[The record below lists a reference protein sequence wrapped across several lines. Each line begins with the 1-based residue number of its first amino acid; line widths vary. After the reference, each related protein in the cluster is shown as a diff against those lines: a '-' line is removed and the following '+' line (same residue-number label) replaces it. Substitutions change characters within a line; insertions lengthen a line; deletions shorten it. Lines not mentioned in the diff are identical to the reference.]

1 MIRGMAT
8 TREPKTTARL
18 LNRELS
24 TVEYNARLLELA
36 ADDALPLLERVRMCR
51 FFSSNLDEFFMV
63 RVAGLI
69 GQASSGLA
77 VRSVDGLTPRE
88 TLAAIRVR
96 VAELV
101 DAQSQL
107 WRKKLRPALEEVGIS
122 ITSIDAL
129 SGKERSHVEQPFA
142 REIFPVLT
150 PLGVG
155 PGQPFP
161 YISGLSLSLGVLA
174 RDAETGEE
182 RFARVKVPERL
193 PRFVPLGEGER
204 FVPLEDVIAHFLPE
218 LFPGM
223 EIVERAAFRVTR
235 NADFEVS
242 DEADDLLEAVE
253 LELQRRRFG
262 EVIRLEVAGSAS
274 SRMLIRIQQ
283 GVDAGDQETFVVH
296 GLLDLVDV
304 GEFVDLPRPELK
316 YEPWAGITSPRFAA
330 PNGSIFDEIRRG
342 DILVHHP
349 YTSFAT
355 SFDAFVRESARDP
368 KVV

>member
-1 MIRGMAT
+1 MAT
-8 TREPKTTARL
+8 ASETTPASSP

-36 ADDALPLLERVRMCR
+36 ADETLPLLERVRMCR

-63 RVAGLI
+63 RVAGLV

-88 TLAAIRVR
+88 TLAAIRER

-101 DAQSQL
+101 DAQSRV
-107 WRKKLRPALEEVGIS
+107 WRKSLRPALDAVGIA
-122 ITSIDAL
+122 ITTIDDLPKKDSAEL
-129 SGKERSHVEQPFA
+129 ERLFA

-174 RDAETGEE
+174 RDAQTGEE
-182 RFARVKVPERL
+182 RFARVKVPEAL
-193 PRFVPLGEGER
+193 PRFVPLAGGRR

-223 EIVERAAFRVTR
+223 ELAERAVFRVTR
-235 NADFEVS
+235 DADFEVTPTPHAALCHDCPARLRLCS
-242 DEADDLLEAVE
+242 YDKDMTL
-253 LELQRRRFG
+253 RR
-262 EVIRLEVAGSAS
+262 L
-274 SRMLIRIQQ
+274 
-283 GVDAGDQETFVVH
+283 DA
-296 GLLDLVDV
+296 
-304 GEFVDLPRPELK
+304 
-316 YEPWAGITSPRFAA
+316 
-330 PNGSIFDEIRRG
+330 
-342 DILVHHP
+342 
-349 YTSFAT
+349 
-355 SFDAFVRESARDP
+355 
-368 KVV
+368 